1 MLSHYTGTNYLC
13 HMQWIQNSNNPC
25 RQTVQVCGFTA
36 GPQDNWLITQLI
48 NRTVN
53 GTSLRLSQVSVII
66 ELEQRD
72 CDATLSCQ
80 RTFNTHVY
88 ERSLENTASSITIS
102 NYHQIMWISPNNTT
116 SRVNETVIVDFA
128 STSQETSF
136 YFAVQDVTSCIV
148 LTRMILFYYV
158 CPQQTSDLMHY
169 PETIAPRLPTSD
181 RPGVAPI
188 SVTTMC
194 VENAATENGRSP
206 TVFCSSG
213 GVWSTQSGRGCVCLR
228 GFANQHG
235 ACTCMLCFFFFVSEQ
250 CIQYQ
255 LCRDWISC

>member
-1 MLSHYTGTNYLC
+1 
-13 HMQWIQNSNNPC
+13 MQWVQNSNNPC
-25 RQTVQVCGFTA
+25 RQTVQVCGFHA
-36 GPQDNWLITQLI
+36 GAQDNWLITQLI

-53 GTSLRLSQVSVII
+53 GTRLSQVSVMI

-72 CDATLSCQ
+72 CDVQLNCQ

-88 ERSLENTASSITIS
+88 ERSSENTTATKTIS
-102 NYHQIMWISPNNTT
+102 NYRQVQRVSPDDT
-116 SRVNETVIVDFA
+116 SGNRVNETISIDFA

-136 YFAVQDVTSCIV
+136 YFAVQDETSCIV
-148 LTRMILFYYV
+148 ITRMIVFYYV
-158 CPQQTSDLMHY
+158 CPQQTSGLMHY

-188 SVTTMC
+188 SVTASC

-213 GVWSTQSGRGCVCLR
+213 GVWSTQSGRGCVCLS
-228 GFANQHG
+228 GFANQRG
-235 ACTCMLCFFFFVSEQ
+235 ACTCMLLFQKNV
-250 CIQYQ
+250 
-255 LCRDWISC
+255 